1 MSLHY
6 SDANGGCGLPG
17 VEEITEKK
25 CEKLA
30 ERIAG
35 KRTFSEGLNKGRGKM
50 LIFRMAKDGE
60 KVTNRTG
67 STKRR
72 HGLWIHL
79 KRSCER
85 KVIARRSSGTNL

>member
-50 LIFRMAKDGE
+50 VIFIMSKHCENGSIG
-60 KVTNRTG
+60 TG

-72 HGLWIHL
+72 SGLWIHL
-79 KRSCER
+79 IWSY
-85 KVIARRSSGTNL
+85 G